1 MNRVNNNSYKN
12 CLIAPNSFKECSDSI
27 IISKIIYR
35 ILHSKLN
42 FNFIQKPI
50 SDGGDGFI
58 DVCKQ
63 YFNGKKTIYTIPN
76 SYNSSNLQCKVLY
89 SRHRKTVYIESA
101 NSLGLKL
108 VPNEMRNPLYLSS
121 KGLGELLLQLANE
134 KINIENVI
142 IGIGGTA
149 TIDMGLG
156 ACSVFGL
163 KMFDENSKELEN
175 IPANFFRIKNLKWQK
190 QTLPFDIT
198 TILDVEN
205 PLTGINGAAKV
216 FGRQKGADDSSIEI
230 IEKGFNNIV
239 NILYSKRLID
249 SNDVLP
255 GAGGGIPAG
264 LRIFL
269 QAKQSSA
276 AEFILQELEIEDAIK
291 KSDIVITGEGAFDE
305 QSLMG
310 KGAGI
315 IVNTAKKFQK
325 EIILICGKID
335 ENIKSKFGDNTTI
348 IELISFF
355 RDETESIENI
365 EFGLFKACDSII
377 RMIK

>member
-1 MNRVNNNSYKN
+1 MNSVNNDSYKN
-12 CLIAPNSFKECSDSI
+12 CLIAPNSFKECSNSI

-58 DVCKQ
+58 DVCKH
-63 YFNGKKTIYTIPN
+63 YFNGKNINYTIPN
-76 SYNSSNLQCKVLY
+76 SYNSSKLQCEVLY
-89 SRHRKTVYIESA
+89 SKHRKTVYIESA
-101 NSLGLKL
+101 NVLGLKL
-108 VPNEMRNPLYLSS
+108 VPNEMKNPLYLSS
-121 KGLGELLLQLANE
+121 KGLGELLLKLTTE
-134 KINIENVI
+134 KINIEKVI

-163 KMFDENSKELEN
+163 KLFDENNKELEN
-175 IPANFFRIKNLKWQK
+175 IPGNFHRIRNIKWQE
-190 QTLPFDIT
+190 QTLSFDIT

-205 PLTGINGAAKV
+205 PLTGINGAANV
-216 FGRQKGADDSSIEI
+216 FGRQKGADDSSIRI

-239 NILYSKRLID
+239 NILYSKKLID
-249 SNDVLP
+249 STDTLS
-255 GAGGGIPAG
+255 GAGGGILAG
-264 LRIFL
+264 LGIFL
-269 QAKQSSA
+269 KAKQSSA

-315 IVNTAKKFQK
+315 IVNTAKEFQK

-335 ENIKSKFGDNTTI
+335 KNIKSKLGDDTTI

-355 RDETESIENI
+355 RDETESIENFELGI
-365 EFGLFKACDSII
+365 RKACNSII